1 MSASLSD
8 RLREA
13 AASVWEAQHAHPF
26 IRGVGDGSLSLDR
39 FAYWVRQDYLFLIEY
54 ARLLALAAARAPNL
68 ADMTKLAALANETL
82 TGEMSLHRSYA
93 AQFGVGEDELERE
106 RPSPTCRAYADFL
119 VRVAATG
126 GFAEIVGALL
136 PCMWGFSEIGRRL
149 AERGKPADS
158 RCAEWI
164 ETYASPEFA
173 ALAEWCKGLLDR
185 AADGLPEPELA
196 RVEDAFLTSSRYEL
210 LFWEMAWNQERWPA

>member
-1 MSASLSD
+1 MSDSFSA

-54 ARLLALAAARAPNL
+54 ARMLALAAARAPNL
-68 ADMTKLAALANETL
+68 ADMTKLAQLAGETL
-82 TGEMSLHRSYA
+82 TGEMRFHRAYA
-93 AQFGVGEDELERE
+93 AQFGVSEEALERE
-106 RPSPTCRAYADFL
+106 PMSPTCRAYTDFL

-126 GFAEIVGALL
+126 GFVEIVGALL
-136 PCMWGFSEIGRRL
+136 PCMWGFSEIGQRL

-158 RCAEWI
+158 RYAEWI
-164 ETYASPEFA
+164 EMYASPEFA
-173 ALAEWCKGLLDR
+173 DLAAWCRGLLDR
-185 AADGLPEPELA
+185 AADGLPDADLDRA
-196 RVEDAFLTSSRYEL
+196 RDAFLVSSRYEF
-210 LFWEMAWNQERWPA
+210 LFWEMAWNQERWPV